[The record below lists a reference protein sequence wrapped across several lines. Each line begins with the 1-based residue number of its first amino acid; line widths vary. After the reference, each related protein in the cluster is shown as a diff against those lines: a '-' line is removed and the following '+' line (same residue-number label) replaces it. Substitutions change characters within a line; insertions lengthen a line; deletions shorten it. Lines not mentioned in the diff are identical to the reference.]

1 VNRLGREDV
10 LNIAHLVLAHCDG
23 AIHRDERGYD
33 IFDAVTVREILSP
46 DIFGV
51 SELMDE
57 EVEYLRL
64 KLLRYKKQIE
74 KIATEHGVPLDNINE
89 ALKKLEE
96 PLAESSVIIHGKPK
110 LGRYGRISL
119 KWLTSMFS
127 ENMVLDKLNLTWG
140 ENHAR

>member
-1 VNRLGREDV
+1 V
-10 LNIAHLVLAHCDG
+10 LNIARLVLAYCDG

-33 IFDAVTVREILSP
+33 IFDAVTVRQILSP

-74 KIATEHGVPLDNINE
+74 KIALEHGVSQEKIREELEKLDT
-89 ALKKLEE
+89 
-96 PLAESSVIIHGKPK
+96 PLAESSVIIRGKPK
-110 LGRYGRISL
+110 GGQYGRISL
-119 KWLTSMFS
+119 KWLTERFAKSGV
-127 ENMVLDKLNLTWG
+127 VLDKLNIG
-140 ENHAR
+140 Q